1 MKGGVSLMNVLISHF
16 LLGLSLAIPFG
27 PVNATQLEQG
37 IRRGFLHSCFIG
49 LGSVMAD
56 GVFML
61 LVYFGVV
68 HFLTIPFM
76 KTFLWLFGFFILTYL
91 GIESFLSIGKQ
102 NAAIRSKDGSLVKS
116 FTTGFLMSI
125 SNPIAILF
133 WLGIY
138 GSVLA
143 NMIAKYDAQKVM
155 LYSLIVLAPIL
166 IWDTLIALM
175 ASVFRRLFTN
185 WLLTGISIA
194 SGLSLIGFGLYFGW
208 EAYRVLF
215 G

>member
-1 MKGGVSLMNVLISHF
+1 MNVLISHF

-27 PVNATQLEQG
+27 PVNATQMEQG

-91 GIESFLSIGKQ
+91 GIEGLLTI
-102 NAAIRSKDGSLVKS
+102 SKPNTATRTSEGSLVKS
-116 FTTGFLMSI
+116 FSTGFLMSI
-125 SNPIAILF
+125 SNPLAILF

-143 NMIAKYDAQKVM
+143 NMIAKYDAQKVL
-155 LYSLIVLAPIL
+155 LYSLVVLAPIL
-166 IWDTLIALM
+166 MWDTFIAIM
-175 ASVFRRLFTN
+175 ASVFRRLFTD
-185 WLLTGISIA
+185 WLLAGITIA